1 MADIISRLK
10 LESGEFDSK
19 IKRAGQELMAYSEHC
34 RKTGLEMGY
43 ANRDAKEFAKAL
55 GNMQTT
61 SATARGKISEL
72 SDAFVN
78 LRVMYKNMTDEE
90 KNNQFGKNL
99 AASLDKLKIRIQDAK
114 KDLSDVTAE
123 LNGKKGGGLFGG
135 GKLDGMLQVFGGNL
149 MTKGAGMLAGLASE
163 MGDMVKQG
171 VELAK
176 QGEGIRIAFERLGRG
191 DILDGLRQATHG
203 TVTDIELMK
212 AAVKFNDFKL
222 PLDELGTMLAFA
234 QQKAKDT
241 GQSVDYMVDSIVT
254 GLGRKSLMILDN
266 LGLSAT
272 EVKDKMKET
281 GDMTKAVGAI
291 IREQM
296 AKAGDYVETAAD
308 RAAQANVSLQNKM
321 EELGRKFAPLQEAS
335 DNLWTSM
342 KIKILDVVGGPL
354 AQLLNGLTQAG
365 RIRNQMQ
372 NMGGSESVNK
382 QLGVLR
388 LAKSRGATG
397 YMSSRYQMD
406 VADYQKQIND
416 IDFKIAAYHGGR
428 DSIERGQIE
437 RLKEQKAAVQA
448 LFAEYKKGAH
458 DIMSASEATNA
469 VVAATT
475 GGTTKGGTS
484 TTKTPQTELQQNQ
497 AKINTL
503 QQEYVRLGDE
513 ATESSRQRQAE
524 IQKEI
529 QLLQQRNGL
538 LALRGEQAMGRLL
551 PVDTSRVAEIAK
563 DGITGNPF
571 LADNQ
576 AMEFTGSLKL
586 QLDEKAMEAVDKQIK
601 KQTKGMKGGWEDAA
615 GAIQAVGSAMS
626 QIEDPAAKV
635 VGTVAQAIATIALGY
650 AQATTQASKMGPWAW
665 IAFAATGLATMIS
678 TISAI
683 HSATGYAQ
691 GGMIKGNSYSGDNIG
706 GMVDGGAG
714 GFVGLNAGEVVLN
727 RAQTGNLASQLQG
740 NGFGNARLVGRLKGR
755 DILISIDRELSA
767 TGKGQLATWK

>member
-61 SATARGKISEL
+61 SSTARGKISEL

-99 AASLDKLKIRIQDAK
+99 AASLDQLKTRIQEAKTQLDTATQSLNDNGEAGKGTSSIMEMLKDKFTVNIDAIK
-114 KDLSDVTAE
+114 LFNIGLQAAEGALSIAKDAFFNNEEQLDEWGRVVESSHSLYTGF
-123 LNGKKGGGLFGG
+123 LNAL
-135 GKLDGMLQVFGGNL
+135 N
-149 MTKGAGMLAGLASE
+149 T
-163 MGDMVKQG
+163 
-171 VELAK
+171 
-176 QGEGIRIAFERLGRG
+176 G
-191 DILDGLRQATHG
+191 DISGYLSNINQIVQAAR
-203 TVTDIELMK
+203 D
-212 AAVKFNDFKL
+212 AYDA
-222 PLDELGTMLAFA
+222 
-234 QQKAKDT
+234 
-241 GQSVDYMVDSIVT
+241 
-254 GLGRKSLMILDN
+254 LDN
-266 LGLSAT
+266 LGTYNAFNQINVERTRTNMT
-272 EVKDKMKET
+272 ESIADYRGGKGSKET
-281 GDMTKAVGAI
+281 VKAAGEAYKKELQDRKRLENDAYLAAVKRVAAERGVSAKDLTDALSGTYGHYQDLKNVQPTGVRQTVVGAGMFA
-291 IREQM
+291 RT
-296 AKAGDYVETAAD
+296 GTETFAQTRQEKLGEALRHLND
-308 RAAQANVSLQNKM
+308 TELQSLQALGAQAQRTGT
-321 EELGRKFAPLQEAS
+321 E
-335 DNLWTSM
+335 
-342 KIKILDVVGGPL
+342 I
-354 AQLLNGLTQAG
+354 AQVDKQLTRVLNGRQP
-365 RIRNQMQ
+365 
-372 NMGGSESVNK
+372 
-382 QLGVLR
+382 
-388 LAKSRGATG
+388 GA
-397 YMSSRYQMD
+397 
-406 VADYQKQIND
+406 A
-416 IDFKIAAYHGGR
+416 
-428 DSIERGQIE
+428 
-437 RLKEQKAAVQA
+437 
-448 LFAEYKKGAH
+448 
-458 DIMSASEATNA
+458 
-469 VVAATT
+469 
-475 GGTTKGGTS
+475 GGTTTRTAGAS
-484 TTKTPQTELQQNQ
+484 STKTPQTELQQNQ

-650 AQATTQASKMGPWAW
+650 AQATTQAASAGPWAW
-665 IAFAATGLATMIS
+665 IAFAATGLATMLT

-706 GMVDGGAG
+706 GMVDGGVG
-714 GFVGLNAGEVVLN
+714 GFVGLNAGEIVLN
-727 RAQTGNLASQLQG
+727 RSQTGNLASQLQG
-740 NGFGNARLVGRLKGR
+740 SGFGNARLVGRLKGR